1 MPGGDL
7 LRGQDKDAF
16 VAAVAAAPRLTLG
29 FAAAYW
35 AIKYL
40 IQPNG
45 PKAGQRYMPTMR
57 QMLFWLHWYGV
68 NEDGT
73 WIYHHG
79 VRRLAKGPIAH
90 TVPVMTPTGWRKHG
104 ELSVGDYVFAVDGS
118 ATQVIELGDEVYED
132 CYRVTFRDGSS
143 VVCTGSHR
151 WPVAEFTGGSKR
163 VDRIATVR
171 EMFDAGVSCER
182 RLTTGRTKA
191 TRGDVA
197 RWRTLPSPPVE
208 GSETDL
214 PIDPYIFGYWL
225 GDGDSDAN
233 RITVDA
239 VDKAHLVEQLQAAG
253 YTYGESFT
261 GRQGNAYR
269 VRFSPARGALVG
281 LGVLRNKHIPATYL
295 RASVAQR
302 WNLLQGLVDS
312 DGHVGKTGQV
322 EVSVMVGKLADDI
335 EELVIGLGL
344 MPTRTDANAT
354 LDGRVVGTRARIRFS
369 PQPGEVAARLPRKA
383 ERLRTETT
391 HAMPFSRS
399 RTIISIEPVETE
411 PARCITVDHPSH
423 QYLVGERNVPTCN
436 SGKSPNAAVQSLIEL
451 CAPVRLKDFDPRL
464 PGGCVGMPVSM
475 PLVQIAAVSEDQTEN
490 TMRMVRAFARKGSR
504 VVVEHGLD
512 PGKTIYHKDDGGKLH
527 VVTNSAHSAEGAEAT
542 HITADETE
550 HWLGKAGKDFHGT
563 LADNAAKSGSRMVET
578 CNAWNPSLDSVA
590 KGTFD
595 TWVEQEELLLQGRPT
610 KSGSLILCDA
620 RIAPVE
626 TDLAD
631 YDSLIRAL
639 EWVYDDCWWVKPS
652 NYIPR
657 IWHKGAREDD
667 SKRKYLNWPS
677 VADGTWVEP
686 QDWAAMAADGI
697 DGRPKRELVDGER
710 IVLFVDGSK
719 SRDATA
725 VVGCALDDGHVF
737 TLGVWEPK
745 ICTAKVVD
753 EDGDTLQVDSAQ
765 IDLRVLDASVSAAH
779 ERFDVVAFWSDV
791 REIEGLAKVTWPER
805 WADQYDQK
813 LWAVRSGQQP
823 EPIAWDMRSHSREFA
838 FAAELVQA
846 EIEDGAFTHDGNAV
860 TTRHV
865 LNCREAETR
874 WGAVTVS
881 KETPS
886 SPDKIDAA
894 VCVIGARLLYKVAMA
909 NAPEPDMPATA
920 FFINR
925 HGGG

>member
-16 VAAVAAAPRLTLG
+16 VAAVAYAPKLTLG
-29 FAAAYW
+29 WEAYRW

-45 PKAGQRYMPTMR
+45 PKAGQRFQPTMR
-57 QMLFWLHWYGV
+57 QLLFLLHWYGLKP
-68 NEDGT
+68 DGS
-73 WIYHHG
+73 WIYHRG
-79 VRRLAKGPIAH
+79 VRRLSKG
-90 TVPVMTPTGWRKHG
+90 T
-104 ELSVGDYVFAVDGS
+104 
-118 ATQVIELGDEVYED
+118 
-132 CYRVTFRDGSS
+132 
-143 VVCTGSHR
+143 
-151 WPVAEFTGGSKR
+151 
-163 VDRIATVR
+163 
-171 EMFDAGVSCER
+171 
-182 RLTTGRTKA
+182 
-191 TRGDVA
+191 
-197 RWRTLPSPPVE
+197 
-208 GSETDL
+208 
-214 PIDPYIFGYWL
+214 
-225 GDGDSDAN
+225 
-233 RITVDA
+233 
-239 VDKAHLVEQLQAAG
+239 
-253 YTYGESFT
+253 
-261 GRQGNAYR
+261 
-269 VRFSPARGALVG
+269 
-281 LGVLRNKHIPATYL
+281 
-295 RASVAQR
+295 
-302 WNLLQGLVDS
+302 
-312 DGHVGKTGQV
+312 
-322 EVSVMVGKLADDI
+322 
-335 EELVIGLGL
+335 
-344 MPTRTDANAT
+344 
-354 LDGRVVGTRARIRFS
+354 
-369 PQPGEVAARLPRKA
+369 
-383 ERLRTETT
+383 
-391 HAMPFSRS
+391 
-399 RTIISIEPVETE
+399 
-411 PARCITVDHPSH
+411 
-423 QYLVGERNVPTCN
+423 
-436 SGKSPNAAVQSLIEL
+436 GKSPSAAVLSLIEF
-451 CAPVRLKDFDPRL
+451 CGPVRLAHFDPTK
-464 PGGCVGMPVSM
+464 PGGVVGKPVSM
-475 PLVQIAAVSEDQTEN
+475 PLVQIAAVSEAQTDH

-504 VVVEHGLD
+504 VVADHGLD
-512 PGKTIYHKDDGGKLH
+512 PGLKLYHKDDGGKLE

-550 HWLGKAGKDFHGT
+550 HWLGSAGQDFHGT
-563 LADNAAKSGSRMVET
+563 LVDNAWKSGNRVLET
-578 CNAWNPSLDSVA
+578 CNAWNPSLVSIA

-595 TWVEQEELLLQGRPT
+595 TWVEQEELLARGIPP
-610 KSGSLILCDA
+610 KSGSLLLYDA
-620 RIAPVE
+620 RIAPPE
-626 TDLAD
+626 TDLGD
-631 YDSLIRAL
+631 VDSLIAAL
-639 EWVYDDCWWVKPS
+639 EWVYDDCWWQKPAG
-652 NYIPR
+652 YVTR
-657 IWHKGAREDD
+657 IMDKNAREDE

-677 VADGTWVEP
+677 VAEGTWAEP
-686 QDWAAMAADGI
+686 RDWARMAADGI

-745 ICTAKVVD
+745 IRTAKVVD

-765 IDLRVLDASVSAAH
+765 IDLRVLDAAVSAAH

-920 FFINR
+920 FFVNR